1 MNRKKTI
8 FIVFFVF
15 IIFILGGVIGMHKAK
30 DRLYS
35 KNLIA
40 AIEANDHQKL
50 EQLLKKNGN
59 VDAVPYSGFRALFLE
74 VFNDP
79 PLFYAI
85 RNGDVESV
93 RFLLE
98 YGADANIVSDGYT
111 PLMAAGKS
119 WKVERFEI
127 AHLLID
133 YSADVNKV
141 DKWGLTPVLYFN
153 ANYNPNDDY
162 EEGYALFLRFVSLG
176 AIPSITHEF
185 YYGNFLLYAVST
197 NNIEII
203 EYLIHNC
210 NYEINTTG
218 RDGTSALIRATIFH
232 ATDIVEYLIENGVT
246 VSLRDNFGKTALDY
260 AIENNYTDIIS
271 LLDD

>member
-1 MNRKKTI
+1 MNRKSI
-8 FIVFFVF
+8 FV
-15 IIFILGGVIGMHKAK
+15 IIFVLVLCVLGVVISLDKAE

-35 KNLIA
+35 KNLIE
-40 AIEANDHQKL
+40 AIEASDHQKL
-50 EQLLKKNGN
+50 EQLLNENGN
-59 VDAVPYSGFRALFLE
+59 VNAVPYSGVRAWFLE

-93 RFLLE
+93 QMLLE
-98 YGADANIVSDGYT
+98 FGADTNFDSDGYT
-111 PLMAAGKS
+111 PLLVAGKS

-127 AHLLID
+127 ANLLID
-133 YSADVNKV
+133 YSADVKKI
-141 DKWGLTPVLYFN
+141 DKWGSTPVLYFN
-153 ANYNPNDDY
+153 TNYNPNDDY

-176 AIPSITHEF
+176 AIPSITQEF

-197 NNIEII
+197 NNIEIV

-210 NYEINTTG
+210 DYEINSVG
-218 RDGTSALIRATIFH
+218 RDGKSALIRATIFH
-232 ATDIVEYLIENGVT
+232 ATDVVGYLLENGVT
-246 VSLRDNFGKTALDY
+246 VSQRDNFGKSALDY
-260 AIENNYTDIIS
+260 AIENNFSDIIS